1 MTPYWIAV
9 VVLSLYFFT
18 LFVVAQLK
26 RDNSIVD
33 MAWGPGFALVAI
45 AVYLLGALPLVLPVV
60 ITLWALR
67 LFFHITRR
75 NLKKPEDFRYQEM
88 RKAWGKHPVINAF
101 FKVFMLQGVLLFI
114 VVFAAISAKTT
125 LIAPA
130 SLANGLLWLGLGIFA
145 FGLGF
150 EAIGDEQLRRFIL
163 IKKPGEVMTT
173 GLWRYTRHPNYFGEA
188 TLWWGIYLIALAYGA
203 PWWTVFSPLTIT
215 VLVRYISGVPLLEKK
230 YENNAAFK
238 AYAAKTSVFIPRPP
252 KNL

>member
-1 MTPYWIAV
+1 MTPYITAAS
-9 VVLSLYFFT
+9 VLLIYFST
-18 LFVVAQLK
+18 LFVIAQIK

-45 AVYLLGALPLVLPVV
+45 AVYLVGDLTPILPLV

-67 LFFHITRR
+67 LFLHISQR

-88 RKAWGKHPVINAF
+88 RKAWGKHQALNAF

-114 VVFAAISAKTT
+114 VVFSAISATS
-125 LIAPA
+125 IALEPSA
-130 SLANGLLWLGLGIFA
+130 ISGLLTGLGLGIFV

-150 EAIGDEQLRRFIL
+150 EAIGDEQLRRFVK

-203 PWWTVFSPLTIT
+203 PWWTIFSPLTIT
-215 VLVRYISGVPLLEKK
+215 LLVRYISGVPLLEKK
-230 YENNAAFK
+230 YENNPAFK
-238 AYAAKTSVFIPRPP
+238 AYAAKTSVFIPLPP
-252 KNL
+252 KK